1 MYFCF
6 LSREL
11 KDNLGNDE
19 PEGDMPVLLQT
30 LLSRNPKIFWDK
42 SMPIQYKVWG
52 GKEEMLS
59 SVHASSVHAL
69 SLAVLMVS
77 TITNYSPEH
86 FLVQMQL
93 H

>member
-1 MYFCF
+1 MHLGQWEAIAWNNCGLYFCL

-30 LLSRNPKIFWDK
+30 LLSRNPKIFRDK
-42 SMPIQYKVWG
+42 SMPTQYKVWG

-59 SVHASSVHAL
+59 RAVDAAVKL
-69 SLAVLMVS
+69 S
-77 TITNYSPEH
+77 EC
-86 FLVQMQL
+86 
-93 H
+93 